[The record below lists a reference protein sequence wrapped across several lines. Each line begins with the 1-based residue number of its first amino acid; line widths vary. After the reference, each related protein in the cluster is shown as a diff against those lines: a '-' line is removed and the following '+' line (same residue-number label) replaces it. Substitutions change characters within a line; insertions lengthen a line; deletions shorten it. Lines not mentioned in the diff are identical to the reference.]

1 MPVTQ
6 KDRIRASTT
15 VAERIRQRVSS
26 TLGSGWTL
34 AALAVALVA
43 LAPSATVLWS
53 LTAPVSENWLHLR
66 ATVLPVY
73 IANTLKL
80 MALVA
85 IFTAIIGVGTAWLTV
100 STRFPG
106 RNIFNWAL
114 VLPLAT
120 PGYIIAYV
128 YTDLLSFSGPVQVAL
143 RAVTGWHVGDY
154 AFPPVRS
161 LPGAAVM
168 LSLVLYPYVYLLAR
182 TAFQRQSAALFE
194 AARMLGARPWRA
206 FIRVALPCARPAIAG
221 GLALVLM
228 ETISDFG
235 VVDYFAVPTLT
246 AGIFRTWFN
255 LGDALSAA
263 QIAAWLFLFA
273 IALVFIE
280 MVSRRG
286 RVANP
291 LARDMVAEPTTLGP
305 LKGIA
310 AALACSLPVILGF
323 VIPAI
328 VLLRYAISRGDP
340 RLGHNFLDFA
350 VNSVSVAVI
359 AAILATLLALLLA
372 YGERLHP
379 TRFNR
384 VSIRLATLGYALP
397 GAMIAIGILTLST
410 DLDRAFAGLMD
421 RWFGLS
427 PGLLLTGSI
436 AGLIFAYVARFL
448 TAAFNA
454 THGGLEK
461 IHPTLDAAARSLGAS
476 PRRVLGEVHV
486 PLLRGALASAAL
498 IVFIDVMKELP
509 ATLLLRPFNFETLAT
524 RTYRLASDE
533 RLAEASTAALTI
545 VAFGLIPTILLSISI
560 SRSGTPP
567 APTAPAIGPP
577 RMMGKWRGLYRL
589 SFPSLRAR
597 GTARPEPKEHTE
609 KADMRASLS

>member
-1 MPVTQ
+1 MSVTE
-6 KDRIRASTT
+6 KDRHAGGP
-15 VAERIRQRVSS
+15 
-26 TLGSGWTL
+26 TLGEHMKRRFGSGWTA
-34 AALAVALVA
+34 AALAVALVVLSPSLVVLWS
-43 LAPSATVLWS
+43 LAAPASPNWAHLSATVLP
-53 LTAPVSENWLHLR
+53 T
-66 ATVLPVY
+66 Y

-85 IFTAIIGVGTAWLTV
+85 VMTAIVGVGTAWLTV

-106 RNIFNWAL
+106 QRVLNWAL

-120 PGYIIAYV
+120 PGYIVAYV
-128 YTDLLSFSGPVQVAL
+128 YTDLLAYAGPVQTAL
-143 RAVTGWHVGDY
+143 RDVTGWSAADY

-182 TAFQRQSAALFE
+182 TSFQRQSAALFD

-206 FIRVALPCARPAIAG
+206 FLRIALPCARPAIAG

-235 VVDYFAVPTLT
+235 VVDYFAVQTLT
-246 AGIFRTWFN
+246 TGIFRTWFN
-255 LGDALSAA
+255 LGDALAAA
-263 QIAAWLFLFA
+263 QIAAWLFVFA
-273 IALVFIE
+273 LALVFIE

-286 RVANP
+286 RVSNP
-291 LARDMVAEPTTLGP
+291 LSRDLPSQARLLSGASAIGAM
-305 LKGIA
+305 
-310 AALACSLPVILGF
+310 LACALPVVLGF
-323 VIPAI
+323 VVPLI
-328 VLLRYAISRGDP
+328 VLGRYALIEGDP
-340 RLGHNFLDFA
+340 LLGWRFLAFA
-350 VNSVSVAVI
+350 GNSLSVAFVT
-359 AAILATLLALLLA
+359 AILATALAVLLA

-384 VSIRLATLGYALP
+384 MSIRLATLGYALP

-410 DLDRAFAGLMD
+410 GLDAAFATFASENLG
-421 RWFGLS
+421 FS
-427 PGLLLTGSI
+427 PGLLITGSV
-436 AGLIFAYVARFL
+436 AGLVFAYVARFL

-461 IHPTLDAAARSLGAS
+461 IHPTLDAAARSLGAA
-476 PRRVLGEVHV
+476 PRRVLTAVHI

-533 RLAEASTAALTI
+533 RLSEASTAALAI
-545 VAFGLIPTILLSISI
+545 VLLGLIPTILLSLSI
-560 SRSGTPP
+560 RSAVPQASVLP
-567 APTAPAIGPP
+567 
-577 RMMGKWRGLYRL
+577 Y
-589 SFPSLRAR
+589 
-597 GTARPEPKEHTE
+597 TE
-609 KADMRASLS
+609 K

>member
-1 MPVTQ
+1 MSVTEKNRLLPVLTLG
-6 KDRIRASTT
+6 
-15 VAERIRQRVSS
+15 ERMRLRF
-26 TLGSGWTL
+26 GSGWTL

-43 LAPSATVLWS
+43 LAPSLTVLWS
-53 LTAPVSENWLHLR
+53 LTAPTSENWAHLS
-66 ATVLPVY
+66 ATVLPTY
-73 IANTLKL
+73 IGNTLKL

-85 IFTAIIGVGTAWLTV
+85 VLTAVIGVGTAWLAV

-106 RNIFNWAL
+106 QRILNWAL

-120 PGYIIAYV
+120 PGYIVAYV
-128 YTDLLSFSGPVQVAL
+128 YTDLLSFAGPVQTAL
-143 RAVTGWHVGDY
+143 RGVTGWSAADY
-154 AFPPVRS
+154 YFPPVRS

-182 TAFQRQSAALFE
+182 TAFQRQSAALFD

-246 AGIFRTWFN
+246 TGIFRTWFN
-255 LGDALSAA
+255 LGDVLAAA
-263 QIAAWLFLFA
+263 QIAAWLFVFA
-273 IALVFIE
+273 LALVFIE

-291 LARDMVAEPTTLGP
+291 LSRDLAAQPRK
-305 LKGIA
+305 LKGLRA
-310 AALACSLPVILGF
+310 AGALAACALPVILGF
-323 VIPAI
+323 VIPAL
-328 VLLRYAISRGDP
+328 VLLRYAIIEGDP
-340 RLGHNFLDFA
+340 LFGRRFLDFA
-350 VNSVSVAVI
+350 WNSLSVAAV
-359 AAILATLLALLLA
+359 AAALTTVLALLLA

-379 TRFNR
+379 TKFNR

-410 DLDRAFAGLMD
+410 DIDRAFAAFANKSLD
-421 RWFGLS
+421 FS
-427 PGLLLTGSI
+427 PGLVLTGSI
-436 AGLIFAYVARFL
+436 AGLVFAYVARFL

-454 THGGLEK
+454 THSGLEK
-461 IHPTLDAAARSLGAS
+461 IHPTLDAAARSLGAA
-476 PRRVLGEVHV
+476 PKRVLSAIHV

-533 RLAEASTAALTI
+533 RLAEASTAALAI
-545 VAFGLIPTILLSISI
+545 VAFGLVPTILLSLSLF
-560 SRSGTPP
+560 RSSTPSVLVP
-567 APTAPAIGPP
+567 N
-577 RMMGKWRGLYRL
+577 Y
-589 SFPSLRAR
+589 
-597 GTARPEPKEHTE
+597 TE
-609 KADMRASLS
+609 K